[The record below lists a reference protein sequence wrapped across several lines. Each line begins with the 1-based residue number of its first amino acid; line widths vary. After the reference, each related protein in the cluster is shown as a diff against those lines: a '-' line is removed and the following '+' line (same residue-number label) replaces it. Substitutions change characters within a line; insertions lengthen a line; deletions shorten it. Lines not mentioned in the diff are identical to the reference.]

1 MLNLIPL
8 PYKILTIAILFIT
21 IVSGAYIKGYRAA
34 EDDVKAEQLIATN
47 KAIEEY
53 KAAAQKDYE
62 EAIKAVKERDSIILK
77 NKALNKQLV
86 QLMKDKKQYVECK
99 IDSDVK
105 LKLDEVLK

>member
-8 PYKILTIAILFIT
+8 PYKILTAVILFIT

-34 EDDVKAEQLIATN
+34 ESDVKAEQLIATN